1 MAYWSKAPIDR
12 EQIALF
18 APTLDSWIPPDH
30 PVRIFDEV
38 LSALDWSSWE
48 ARYCGCNGQPPIH
61 PRIMAAA
68 ILFRL

>member
-1 MAYWSKAPIDR
+1 YWSKAPIDR

-38 LSALDWSSWE
+38 LAAWVGLYCHLHPFALSLMDSPDSL
-48 ARYCGCNGQPPIH
+48 RLH
-61 PRIMAAA
+61 PGLGAVP
-68 ILFRL
+68 